1 MDADP
6 TKAAALP
13 HRLRKVFRS
22 LPACAIAFS
31 GGLDSRFLCHAALL
45 CGSRILALHAQ
56 GPHIAAQ
63 ESAEAQDWARRRGLP
78 LRLVHY
84 SPLPLAEV
92 AANSRERCYA
102 CKRGLMAALRATLA
116 LTGQD
121 APCTLCDGTNADD
134 MRAFRPGLR
143 ALKEAGVRSPL
154 AEAGLTKD
162 DIRRLARQTGLDRP
176 DQRARPCLLT
186 RLAYGFEPTEDL
198 LRRLAA
204 AEAALDALP
213 APADASAAADAEQ
226 GAALGDF
233 RLRVTPEPLLQAQ
246 RLPPELRPQVEAIL
260 AAHGFAPCTIR
271 LDQDISGFYDTK
283 KIV

>member
-45 CGSRILALHAQ
+45 CGSRVLALHAQ

-154 AEAGLTKD
+154 AEAG
-162 DIRRLARQTGLDRP
+162 
-176 DQRARPCLLT
+176 
-186 RLAYGFEPTEDL
+186 
-198 LRRLAA
+198 
-204 AEAALDALP
+204 
-213 APADASAAADAEQ
+213 
-226 GAALGDF
+226 
-233 RLRVTPEPLLQAQ
+233 
-246 RLPPELRPQVEAIL
+246 
-260 AAHGFAPCTIR
+260 
-271 LDQDISGFYDTK
+271 
-283 KIV
+283 